1 MSMTTEMQQ
10 NENNWN
16 TMQQLSF
23 FAIISELLD
32 MYCLFKEM
40 QHKLPEKAILVHT
53 KSIFIFLAVTM
64 IKAICGYLQ
73 ANEVVC
79 KLHP

>member
-1 MSMTTEMQQ
+1 
-10 NENNWN
+10 
-16 TMQQLSF
+16 MQQLSF

-32 MYCLFKEM
+32 MYCCLFKEM

-64 IKAICGYLQ
+64 IKAIRGYLQ